1 MFGRHR
7 VINVRKLNLI
17 SQIIQKDLFLHLYI
31 CEIVTI
37 RHRICGKVVFL
48 VVCLSVRGGSCTSTL
63 SNAPATGPRPQTCS
77 LCSPYGRQ
85 AGGWHLTEMPSY
97 CYLILNANTFTQ
109 CAVFCLIFQI
119 KNLRLK
125 HQKEKD

>member
-31 CEIVTI
+31 CEIVAI

-48 VVCLSVRGGSCTSTL
+48 VVCLSVRGGSCTRL
-63 SNAPATGPRPQTCS
+63 SPMPPLQGPVPRLVHYVAHTVAK
-77 LCSPYGRQ
+77 R
-85 AGGWHLTEMPSY
+85 
-97 CYLILNANTFTQ
+97 
-109 CAVFCLIFQI
+109 AVGI
-119 KNLRLK
+119 
-125 HQKEKD
+125 